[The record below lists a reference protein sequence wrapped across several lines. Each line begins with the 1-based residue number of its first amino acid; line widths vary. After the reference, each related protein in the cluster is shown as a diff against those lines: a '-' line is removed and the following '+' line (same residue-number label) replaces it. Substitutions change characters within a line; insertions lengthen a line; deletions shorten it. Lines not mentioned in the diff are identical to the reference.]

1 MANSDDE
8 EGEFSAKEL
17 GPMSVLMNCIYGKIV
32 RQPPVELPETPGKP
46 KENKM
51 MAMLQSRLQGK
62 ILDMVSQRRVDAQ
75 MKEESVEI
83 YKAKLM
89 NIIIQT

>member
-62 ILDMVSQRRVDAQ
+62 ILDMVS
-75 MKEESVEI
+75 
-83 YKAKLM
+83 
-89 NIIIQT
+89 